1 MQKVSMIQRLS
12 GKWRLW
18 GEALAGMDD
27 PLGEYLLELE
37 ERLGRLEGEMEQL
50 RKLPSENAVTAAPMS
65 VQGLPA
71 EEGAYPRAKD
81 LR

>member
-1 MQKVSMIQRLS
+1 MQKVSMLQRLS

-50 RKLPSENAVTAAPMS
+50 RQPLSANPTAERIAAPK
-65 VQGLPA
+65 
-71 EEGAYPRAKD
+71 AKD

>member
-1 MQKVSMIQRLS
+1 MLQRLA

-18 GEALAGMDD
+18 GEALVGMDD

-37 ERLGRLEGEMEQL
+37 ERLGRLEGELVRL
-50 RKLPSENAVTAAPMS
+50 RRPASANAPATVSISDKVLPPEPNA
-65 VQGLPA
+65 
-71 EEGAYPRAKD
+71 Y